1 MIELQ
6 ITPLNSDNR
15 FVSLDRQMQK
25 SVKGGFNQ
33 EIYDLI
39 TSGDR
44 QITYGITPS
53 GAFEYNI
60 IIDNG
65 ENNLIN
71 QGAT

>member
-1 MIELQ
+1 MSDLRIV
-6 ITPLNSDNR
+6 PLNSDNQ
-15 FVSLDRQMQK
+15 FVNLDRQLQK
-25 SVKGGFNQ
+25 QVIGGFNQ

-60 IIDNG
+60 VIDNG
-65 ENNLIN
+65 ENILIN
-71 QGAT
+71 QGAI